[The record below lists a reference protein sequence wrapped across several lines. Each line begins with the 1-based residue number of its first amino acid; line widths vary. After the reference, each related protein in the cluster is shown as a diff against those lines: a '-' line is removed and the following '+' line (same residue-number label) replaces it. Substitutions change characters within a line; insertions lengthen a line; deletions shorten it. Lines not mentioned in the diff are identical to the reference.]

1 MIAHHLFGKVSWDLK
16 GNGQYP
22 PYLDHKG
29 VAEGFKIFSFLSRQV
44 RVVQLQQNYK

>member
-29 VAEGFKIFSFLSRQV
+29 VAEGFKIFFFFIQTSQSSPTPAEL
-44 RVVQLQQNYK
+44 